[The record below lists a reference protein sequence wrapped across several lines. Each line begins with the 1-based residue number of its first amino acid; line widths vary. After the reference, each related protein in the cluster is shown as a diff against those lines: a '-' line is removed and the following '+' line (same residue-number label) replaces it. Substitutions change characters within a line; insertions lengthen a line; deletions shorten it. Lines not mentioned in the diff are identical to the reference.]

1 MVCAVCLDRYG
12 FLERPFF
19 QGVFLK
25 KNEKQTF
32 QEAAPCGTLRL
43 RIASFVCF
51 QASEKCSRQKSMLQK
66 FNPQT

>member
-32 QEAAPCGTLRL
+32 LEAAPCGTLRL

-51 QASEKCSRQKSMLQK
+51 QTSFRKMFSSEKHAAKI
-66 FNPQT
+66 

>member
-32 QEAAPCGTLRL
+32 
-43 RIASFVCF
+43 
-51 QASEKCSRQKSMLQK
+51 
-66 FNPQT
+66 